1 MKFCEVGMFRKFLDT
16 NAILTDCSDLSDVIL
31 SSKTLEELE
40 NIKSSSH
47 KDNDVKY
54 NARVGVRAIREQK
67 PETVVLQKSDYDKI
81 EELGLEITNDNLI
94 IASAWRY
101 SQENSIVFVTNDILC
116 SLIAEKYFGLNVEEL
131 KLKNDD
137 VYKGYRVVQPTDE
150 ELSQVY
156 SKDNCENIFG
166 CLVNEYVII
175 NDSDG
180 NFCDVVKWNGEKYAT
195 LNTKPF
201 KSRAF
206 SNVKPLDEI
215 QRCAFDS
222 IVTNDITVLY
232 GRSGSGKTTIPLSY
246 IMSNVE
252 SQKYKKCVI
261 IYDFETLKGAK
272 TLGFTPGTL
281 NEKIITQGAIGNILS
296 SKFGDM
302 SEVERLMASGMI
314 EIIPTANIR
323 GYEISSDEI
332 CFVTEGQNLDT
343 YTLKT
348 IIQRCKAGAKIIIE
362 GDIIEQ
368 HDNNRE
374 VGLLKMI
381 EVFKGYKSF
390 GCVKLKNNYRSE
402 IGELADRL

>member
-1 MKFCEVGMFRKFLDT
+1 MAKRFLDT
-16 NAILTDCSDLSDVIL
+16 NSIIADCTDISNVLI
-31 SSKTLEELE
+31 SSKTLDELE

-47 KDNDVKY
+47 KDNDIKY
-54 NARVGVRAIREQK
+54 KARVAVRAIREQK
-67 PETVVLQKSDYDKI
+67 PEIVVVQKSDYDKI

-101 SQENSIVFVTNDILC
+101 SQENHIVFLTQDVLC
-116 SLIAEKYFGLNVEEL
+116 SLIAKTYFGLDVEEL

-137 VYKGYRVVQPTDE
+137 VYKGFRVVQPTDE

>member
-1 MKFCEVGMFRKFLDT
+1 MAIRFYDT
-16 NAILTDCSDLSDVIL
+16 NAILTDCTDISNVVI

-47 KDNDVKY
+47 KDNDIKY
-54 NARVGVRAIREQK
+54 KARVAVRAIREQK
-67 PETVVLQKSDYDKI
+67 PEIVVVQKSDYDKI

-101 SQENSIVFVTNDILC
+101 SQENSIVFVTQDVLC
-116 SLIAEKYFGLNVEEL
+116 SLIAKTYFGLDVEEL

-137 VYKGYRVVQPTDE
+137 VYKGFRVVQPTDE

-180 NFCDVVKWNGEKYAT
+180 NFCDVIKWTGEKYAT

>member
-1 MKFCEVGMFRKFLDT
+1 MAIRFYDT
-16 NAILTDCSDLSDVIL
+16 NAILTDCTDISNVII

-40 NIKSSSH
+40 NIKTSSH
-47 KDNDVKY
+47 KDNDIKY
-54 NARVGVRAIREQK
+54 KARVAVRAIREQK
-67 PETVVLQKSDYDKI
+67 PEIVVVQKSDYDKI

-101 SQENSIVFVTNDILC
+101 SQENPIVFVTNDVLC
-116 SLIAEKYFGLNVEEL
+116 SLIANTYFGLDVEEL
-131 KLKNDD
+131 RLKNDD
-137 VYKGYRVVQPTDE
+137 VYKGFRVVQTTDE

-175 NDSDG
+175 NDSDC
-180 NFCDVVKWNGEKYAT
+180 NFCDVVKWTGEKYAT

>member
-1 MKFCEVGMFRKFLDT
+1 MAKRFFDT
-16 NAILTDCSDLSDVIL
+16 NAILTDCTDISNVVI
-31 SSKTLEELE
+31 SSKTLDELE

-47 KDNDVKY
+47 KDNDIKY
-54 NARVGVRAIREQK
+54 KARVAVRAIREQK
-67 PETVVLQKSDYDKI
+67 PEIVVVQKSDYDKI
-81 EELGLEITNDNLI
+81 EELGFEITNDNLI

-116 SLIAEKYFGLNVEEL
+116 SLIANTYFGLDVEEL
-131 KLKNDD
+131 RLKNDD
-137 VYKGYRVVQPTDE
+137 VYKGFRVVQPTDE

-175 NDSDG
+175 NDNDG

>member
-1 MKFCEVGMFRKFLDT
+1 MIKRFLDT
-16 NAILTDCSDLSDVIL
+16 NILLTNCSDICDCVV
-31 SSKTLEELE
+31 SSKSIEELE
-40 NIKSSSH
+40 SIKTSIH
-47 KDNDVKY
+47 KDNDIKY
-54 NARVGVRAIREQK
+54 KARQAVRAIKEQK
-67 PETVVLQKSDYDKI
+67 PEIIVIQQIDYDK
-81 EELGLEITNDNLI
+81 LNALNLEITNDNLI
-94 IASAWRY
+94 ICSAFRY
-101 SQENSIVFVTNDILC
+101 TMINVDTDLVFVTNDILAG
-116 SLIAEKYFGLNVEEL
+116 LIAEKYFGLTVESL
-131 KLKNDD
+131 DNKKDD
-137 VYKGYRVVQPTDE
+137 IYKGYKIVSPTDE
-150 ELSQVY
+150 ELASIY
-156 SKDNCENIFG
+156 EKDNSDNIFN
-166 CLVNEYVII
+166 CLVNEYAII
-175 NDSDG
+175 QDSE
-180 NFCDVVKWNGEKYAT
+180 NHICDVVKWNGEQYVT
-195 LNTKPF
+195 VNTKPF

-206 SNVKPLDEI
+206 GNTKPLDEI

-222 IVTNDITVLY
+222 IFSNDITVLY

-252 SQKYKKCVI
+252 NQKFKKCVI

-302 SEVERLMASGMI
+302 SEVERLLASGMI

-323 GYEISSDEI
+323 GYEVSSDEI

-381 EVFKGYKSF
+381 DIFKGYKSF

-402 IGELADRL
+402 IGELADML

>member
-1 MKFCEVGMFRKFLDT
+1 MAIRFYDT
-16 NAILTDCSDLSDVIL
+16 NAILTDCTDISNGVI

-40 NIKSSSH
+40 NIKTSSH
-47 KDNDVKY
+47 KDNDIKY
-54 NARVGVRAIREQK
+54 KARVAVRAIREQN
-67 PETVVLQKSDYDKI
+67 PEIVVVQKSDYDKI

-101 SQENSIVFVTNDILC
+101 SQENHIVFVTNDTLC
-116 SLIAEKYFGLNVEEL
+116 GLIAEKYFGLNVEEL

-180 NFCDVVKWNGEKYAT
+180 NFCDVVKWTGEKYAT

>member
-1 MKFCEVGMFRKFLDT
+1 MAKRFLDT
-16 NAILTDCSDLSDVIL
+16 NSILTDCTDISNVVI
-31 SSKTLEELE
+31 SSKTLDELE

-47 KDNDVKY
+47 KDNDIKY
-54 NARVGVRAIREQK
+54 KARVAVRAIREQK
-67 PETVVLQKSDYDKI
+67 PEIIVVQKSDYDKI

-101 SQENSIVFVTNDILC
+101 SQENHIIFVTNDILC
-116 SLIAEKYFGLNVEEL
+116 SLIANTYFGFDVEEL

-137 VYKGYRVVQPTDE
+137 VYKGFRVVQPTDE

-201 KSRAF
+201 KSRSF

>member
-1 MKFCEVGMFRKFLDT
+1 MAIRFYDT
-16 NAILTDCSDLSDVIL
+16 NAIISDCTDISNVII

-47 KDNDVKY
+47 KDNDIKY
-54 NARVGVRAIREQK
+54 KARVAVRAIREQK
-67 PETVVLQKSDYDKI
+67 PEIIVVQKSDYDKI

-101 SQENSIVFVTNDILC
+101 SQENPIVFVTHDVLC

-137 VYKGYRVVQPTDE
+137 VYKGFRVVQPTDE

-180 NFCDVVKWNGEKYAT
+180 NFCDVVKWTGEKYAT

-252 SQKYKKCVI
+252 NQKYKKCVI

>member
-1 MKFCEVGMFRKFLDT
+1 MRYYNTAICFYDT
-16 NAILTDCSDLSDVIL
+16 NAVLTDCTDISNVII

-47 KDNDVKY
+47 KDNDIKY
-54 NARVGVRAIREQK
+54 KARVAVRAIREQK
-67 PETVVLQKSDYDKI
+67 PEIIVVQQSDYDKI

-101 SQENSIVFVTNDILC
+101 SQENSIVFVTQDVLC
-116 SLIAEKYFGLNVEEL
+116 SLIAKTYFGLDVEEL

-137 VYKGYRVVQPTDE
+137 VYKGFRVVQPTDE

>member
-1 MKFCEVGMFRKFLDT
+1 MAKRLFDT
-16 NAILTDCSDLSDVIL
+16 NAILTDCTDISNVVI

-47 KDNDVKY
+47 KDNDIKY
-54 NARVGVRAIREQK
+54 KARVAVRAIREQK
-67 PETVVLQKSDYDKI
+67 PEIVVVQKSDYDKI

-94 IASAWRY
+94 ISSAWRY
-101 SQENSIVFVTNDILC
+101 SQENPIVFVTNDILC
-116 SLIAEKYFGLNVEEL
+116 GLIAEKYFGLNVEEL

-137 VYKGYRVVQPTDE
+137 VYKGFRVVQPTDE

-180 NFCDVVKWNGEKYAT
+180 NFCDVVKWTGEKYAT

>member
-1 MKFCEVGMFRKFLDT
+1 MAIRFYDT
-16 NAILTDCSDLSDVIL
+16 NAILTDCTDISNIL
-31 SSKTLEELE
+31 ISSKTLEELE
-40 NIKSSSH
+40 NIKSSFH
-47 KDNDVKY
+47 KDNDIKY
-54 NARVGVRAIREQK
+54 KARVAVRAIREQK
-67 PETVVLQKSDYDKI
+67 PEIVVVQKSDYDKV

-101 SQENSIVFVTNDILC
+101 SQENHLVFVTHDALC
-116 SLIAEKYFGLNVEEL
+116 SLIANTYFGLDVEEL

-175 NDSDG
+175 NDNDG
-180 NFCDVVKWNGEKYAT
+180 NFCDVIKWTGEKYAT

-402 IGELADRL
+402 IGELADML

>member
-1 MKFCEVGMFRKFLDT
+1 MFRKFLDT
-16 NAILTDCSDLSDVIL
+16 NAILTDCSNLSDVIL

-47 KDNDVKY
+47 KDNDIKY
-54 NARVGVRAIREQK
+54 KARVAVRAIREQK
-67 PETVVLQKSDYDKI
+67 PEIVVVQKSDYDKI

-116 SLIAEKYFGLNVEEL
+116 SLIAKTYFGLDVEEL

-137 VYKGYRVVQPTDE
+137 IYKGFRVVQPTDE

-180 NFCDVVKWNGEKYAT
+180 NFCDVVKWTGEKYAT

>member
-1 MKFCEVGMFRKFLDT
+1 MCRKFLDT
-16 NAILTDCSDLSDVIL
+16 NAILTDCSNLSDVIL

-40 NIKSSSH
+40 NIKTSSH
-47 KDNDVKY
+47 KDNDIKY
-54 NARVGVRAIREQK
+54 KARVAVRAIREQK
-67 PETVVLQKSDYDKI
+67 PEIIVVQKSDYDKI

-101 SQENSIVFVTNDILC
+101 SQENSIVFVTNDVLC
-116 SLIAEKYFGLNVEEL
+116 SLIANTYFGLDVEEL

>member
-1 MKFCEVGMFRKFLDT
+1 MAKKFLDT
-16 NAILTDCSDLSDVIL
+16 NAILTDCTDISNVII
-31 SSKTLEELE
+31 SSKTLDELE

-54 NARVGVRAIREQK
+54 KARVAVRAIREQK
-67 PETVVLQKSDYDKI
+67 PEIVVVQKSDYDKI

-101 SQENSIVFVTNDILC
+101 SQENSIVFVTQDVLC
-116 SLIAEKYFGLNVEEL
+116 SLIAKTYFGLDVEEL

-180 NFCDVVKWNGEKYAT
+180 NFCDVVKWTGEKYAT

>member
-1 MKFCEVGMFRKFLDT
+1 MAIRFYDT
-16 NAILTDCSDLSDVIL
+16 NAILADCTDISNVVI

-40 NIKSSSH
+40 NIKTSSH
-47 KDNDVKY
+47 KDNDIKY
-54 NARVGVRAIREQK
+54 KARVAVRAIREQK
-67 PETVVLQKSDYDKI
+67 PEIVVVQKSDYDKI

-101 SQENSIVFVTNDILC
+101 SRENSIVFVTNDILC
-116 SLIAEKYFGLNVEEL
+116 SLIAKTYFGLDVEEL
-131 KLKNDD
+131 RLKNDD
-137 VYKGYRVVQPTDE
+137 VYKGFRVVQPTDE

-180 NFCDVVKWNGEKYAT
+180 NFCDVVKWTGEKYAT

>member
-1 MKFCEVGMFRKFLDT
+1 MFRKFLDT
-16 NAILTDCSDLSDVIL
+16 NAILTDCSNLSDVIL

-40 NIKSSSH
+40 NIKTSSH
-47 KDNDVKY
+47 KDNDIKY
-54 NARVGVRAIREQK
+54 KARVAVRAIREQK
-67 PETVVLQKSDYDKI
+67 PEIVIVQKSDYDKI

-101 SQENSIVFVTNDILC
+101 SQENPLVFVTNDILC
-116 SLIAEKYFGLNVEEL
+116 GLIAEKYFGLDVEEL

-180 NFCDVVKWNGEKYAT
+180 NFCDVVKWTGEKYAT

>member
-1 MKFCEVGMFRKFLDT
+1 MAIRFYDT
-16 NAILTDCSDLSDVIL
+16 NAIISDCTDISNVII
-31 SSKTLEELE
+31 SSKTLDELE

-47 KDNDVKY
+47 KDNDIKY
-54 NARVGVRAIREQK
+54 KARVAVRAIREQR
-67 PETVVLQKSDYDKI
+67 PEIVVIQKSDYDKI

-101 SQENSIVFVTNDILC
+101 SQENSIVFVTQDVLC
-116 SLIAEKYFGLNVEEL
+116 SLIANTYFGLDVEEL

-180 NFCDVVKWNGEKYAT
+180 NFCDVVKWTGEKYAT

>member
-1 MKFCEVGMFRKFLDT
+1 MARRLFDT
-16 NAILTDCSDLSDVIL
+16 NAILADCTDISNVLI
-31 SSKTLEELE
+31 SSKTLDELE

-47 KDNDVKY
+47 KDNDIKY
-54 NARVGVRAIREQK
+54 KARVAVRAIREQK
-67 PETVVLQKSDYDKI
+67 PEIVVVQKSDYDKI

-101 SQENSIVFVTNDILC
+101 SQENPIVFVTNDVLC
-116 SLIAEKYFGLNVEEL
+116 SLIANTYFGLDVEEL

-137 VYKGYRVVQPTDE
+137 VYKGFRVVQPTDE

>member
-1 MKFCEVGMFRKFLDT
+1 MFRKFLDT
-16 NAILTDCSDLSDVIL
+16 NAILTDCSDLSDAIL

-47 KDNDVKY
+47 KDNDIKY
-54 NARVGVRAIREQK
+54 KARVAVRAIREQK
-67 PETVVLQKSDYDKI
+67 PEIVVVQKSDYDKI

-101 SQENSIVFVTNDILC
+101 SQENSIVFVTNDVLC
-116 SLIAEKYFGLNVEEL
+116 SLIANTYFGLDVEEL

-137 VYKGYRVVQPTDE
+137 VYKGFRVVQPTDE
-150 ELSQVY
+150 EFSQVY

-180 NFCDVVKWNGEKYAT
+180 NFCDVIKWTGEKYAT

>member
-1 MKFCEVGMFRKFLDT
+1 MARKFLDT
-16 NAILTDCSDLSDVIL
+16 NSILTDCTDISNVVI

-47 KDNDVKY
+47 KDNDIKY
-54 NARVGVRAIREQK
+54 KARVAVRAIREQK
-67 PETVVLQKSDYDKI
+67 PEIVVVQKSDYDKI

-101 SQENSIVFVTNDILC
+101 SQENHIVFVTQDVLC
-116 SLIAEKYFGLNVEEL
+116 SLIANTYFGLDVEEL

-175 NDSDG
+175 NDNDG
-180 NFCDVVKWNGEKYAT
+180 NFCDVVKWTGEKYAT

>member
-1 MKFCEVGMFRKFLDT
+1 MFRKFLDT
-16 NAILTDCSDLSDVIL
+16 NAILTDCSNLSDVIL

-40 NIKSSSH
+40 NIKTSSH
-47 KDNDVKY
+47 KDNDIKY
-54 NARVGVRAIREQK
+54 KARVAVRAIREQK
-67 PETVVLQKSDYDKI
+67 PEIVVVQKSDYDKI

-101 SQENSIVFVTNDILC
+101 SQENSIVFVTNDVLC
-116 SLIAEKYFGLNVEEL
+116 SLIANTYFGLDVEEL
-131 KLKNDD
+131 RLKNDD
-137 VYKGYRVVQPTDE
+137 VYKGFRVVQPTDE

-180 NFCDVVKWNGEKYAT
+180 NFCDVVKWTGEKYAT

>member
-1 MKFCEVGMFRKFLDT
+1 MAKKFYDT
-16 NAILTDCSDLSDVIL
+16 NAILIDCSDLTDVVL
-31 SSKTLEELE
+31 SSKTIEELE
-40 NIKSSSH
+40 NIKTSSY
-47 KDNDVKY
+47 KDNDIKY
-54 NARVGVRAIREQK
+54 KARVAVRAIREQK
-67 PETVVLQKSDYDKI
+67 PEIVVIQKSDYDKI

-101 SQENSIVFVTNDILC
+101 SQENPLVFVTHDILC
-116 SLIAEKYFGLNVEEL
+116 GLIAEKYFGLNVEEL

-137 VYKGYRVVQPTDE
+137 VYKGFRVVQPTDE

-180 NFCDVVKWNGEKYAT
+180 NFCDVVKWTGEKYAT

-252 SQKYKKCVI
+252 NQKYKKCVI

>member
-1 MKFCEVGMFRKFLDT
+1 MAKRFLDT
-16 NAILTDCSDLSDVIL
+16 NSIIADCTDISNGVI
-31 SSKTLEELE
+31 SSKTLDELE

-47 KDNDVKY
+47 KDNDIKY
-54 NARVGVRAIREQK
+54 KARVAVRAIREQK
-67 PETVVLQKSDYDKI
+67 PEIVVVQKSDYDKI

-101 SQENSIVFVTNDILC
+101 SQENHIIFVTHDILC

-137 VYKGYRVVQPTDE
+137 VYKGFRVVQPTDE

-180 NFCDVVKWNGEKYAT
+180 NFCDVVKWTGEKYAT

>member
-1 MKFCEVGMFRKFLDT
+1 MVKRFLDT
-16 NAILTDCSDLSDVIL
+16 NALLIDCYDISNSVI

-40 NIKSSSH
+40 YIKSCTT
-47 KDNDVKY
+47 KDTEIKY
-54 NARVGVRAIREQK
+54 KARVAVRAIKEQK
-67 PETVVLQKSDYDKI
+67 PEIIVVQQIDYDK
-81 EELGLEITNDNLI
+81 LNTLNLEITNDNLI
-94 IASAWRY
+94 ICSAFRY
-101 SQENSIVFVTNDILC
+101 TMMNVDTDLVFVTNDILAG
-116 SLIAEKYFGLNVEEL
+116 LIAEKYFGLNVESTDNKKDEI
-131 KLKNDD
+131 
-137 VYKGYRVVQPTDE
+137 YKGYKVVTPTDE
-150 ELSQVY
+150 ELAAIY
-156 SKDNCENIFG
+156 EKDNSENIFG
-166 CLVNEYVII
+166 CLVNEYVVIKDKED
-175 NDSDG
+175 NL
-180 NFCDVVKWNGEKYAT
+180 CDVAKWTGEKYITA
-195 LNTKPF
+195 NTKPF

-206 SNVKPLDEI
+206 GNTKPLDEI

-222 IVTNDITVLY
+222 IISNDITVLY

-252 SQKYKKCVI
+252 NQKYKKCVI

-302 SEVERLMASGMI
+302 SEVERLLASGML

-368 HDNNRE
+368 HDSNRE
-374 VGLLKMI
+374 IGLLKMI
-381 EVFKGYKSF
+381 DVFKGHKNF

>member
-1 MKFCEVGMFRKFLDT
+1 MARRLFDT
-16 NAILTDCSDLSDVIL
+16 NAILADCTDISNVII

-40 NIKSSSH
+40 NIKTSSH
-47 KDNDVKY
+47 KDNDIKY
-54 NARVGVRAIREQK
+54 KARVAVRAIREHQ
-67 PETVVLQKSDYDKI
+67 PEIVVVQKSDYDKI

-101 SQENSIVFVTNDILC
+101 SQENPIVFVTHDILC
-116 SLIAEKYFGLNVEEL
+116 SLIAEKYFGLNVENL
-131 KLKNDD
+131 KETNDN
-137 VYKGYRVVQPTDE
+137 VYKGFRVVQPTDE

-180 NFCDVVKWNGEKYAT
+180 NFCDVVKWTGEKYAT

>member
-1 MKFCEVGMFRKFLDT
+1 MIKRFLDT
-16 NAILTDCSDLSDVIL
+16 NILLTNCSDIGNCVV
-31 SSKTLEELE
+31 SSKSIEELE
-40 NIKSSSH
+40 SIKTSIH
-47 KDNDVKY
+47 KDNDIKY
-54 NARVGVRAIREQK
+54 KARVAVRAIKEQK
-67 PETVVLQKSDYDKI
+67 PEIIVVQQIDYDK
-81 EELGLEITNDNLI
+81 LNALNLEITNDNLI
-94 IASAWRY
+94 ICSAFRY
-101 SQENSIVFVTNDILC
+101 TMINVDTDLVFVTNDILAG
-116 SLIAEKYFGLNVEEL
+116 LIAEKYFGLTIESLDN
-131 KLKNDD
+131 KKDD
-137 VYKGYRVVQPTDE
+137 IYKGYKVVTPTDE
-150 ELSQVY
+150 EFASIY
-156 SKDNCENIFG
+156 EKDNSDNIFN
-166 CLVNEYVII
+166 CLVNEYAII
-175 NDSDG
+175 QDSE
-180 NFCDVVKWNGEKYAT
+180 NHICDVVKWNGEQYVT
-195 LNTKPF
+195 VNTKPF

-206 SNVKPLDEI
+206 GNTKPLDEI

-222 IVTNDITVLY
+222 IFSNDITVLY

-252 SQKYKKCVI
+252 NQKFKKCVI

-302 SEVERLMASGMI
+302 SEVERLLASGMI

-323 GYEISSDEI
+323 GYEVSSDEI

-381 EVFKGYKSF
+381 DIFKGYKSF

-402 IGELADRL
+402 IGELADML

>member
-1 MKFCEVGMFRKFLDT
+1 MAKRLFDT
-16 NAILTDCSDLSDVIL
+16 NAILTDCTDISNVVI

-40 NIKSSSH
+40 NIKTSSH
-47 KDNDVKY
+47 KDNDIKY
-54 NARVGVRAIREQK
+54 KARIAVRAIREQK
-67 PETVVLQKSDYDKI
+67 SEIVVVQKSDYDKI

-101 SQENSIVFVTNDILC
+101 SQENSIVFVTQDVLC
-116 SLIAEKYFGLNVEEL
+116 GLIAEKYFGLNVEEL

-137 VYKGYRVVQPTDE
+137 VYKGFRVVQPTDE

-156 SKDNCENIFG
+156 SKDNCENISR
-166 CLVNEYVII
+166 CPANEYVII

-180 NFCDVVKWNGEKYAT
+180 NFCDVVKWTGEKYAT

>member
-1 MKFCEVGMFRKFLDT
+1 MAIRFYDT
-16 NAILTDCSDLSDVIL
+16 NAILTDCTDISNIL
-31 SSKTLEELE
+31 ISSKTLEELE
-40 NIKSSSH
+40 NIKSSFH
-47 KDNDVKY
+47 KDNDIKY
-54 NARVGVRAIREQK
+54 KARVAVRAIREQK
-67 PETVVLQKSDYDKI
+67 PEIVVVQKSDYDKV

-101 SQENSIVFVTNDILC
+101 SQENHLVFVTHDVLC
-116 SLIAEKYFGLNVEEL
+116 SLIANTYFGLDVEEL

-175 NDSDG
+175 NDNDG
-180 NFCDVVKWNGEKYAT
+180 NFCDVIKWTGEKYAT

-402 IGELADRL
+402 IGELADML

>member
-1 MKFCEVGMFRKFLDT
+1 MARRLFDT
-16 NAILTDCSDLSDVIL
+16 NAILADCTDISNVLI
-31 SSKTLEELE
+31 SSKTLDELE

-47 KDNDVKY
+47 KDNDIKY
-54 NARVGVRAIREQK
+54 KARVAVRAIREQK
-67 PETVVLQKSDYDKI
+67 PDIVVVQKSDYDKI
-81 EELGLEITNDNLI
+81 EELGLEVTNDNLI

-101 SQENSIVFVTNDILC
+101 SLENHIVFVTNDVLC
-116 SLIAEKYFGLNVEEL
+116 SLIANTYFGLDVEEL

>member
-1 MKFCEVGMFRKFLDT
+1 MARRLFDT
-16 NAILTDCSDLSDVIL
+16 NAILTDCTDISNVVI

-47 KDNDVKY
+47 KDNDIKY
-54 NARVGVRAIREQK
+54 KARVAVRAIREQK
-67 PETVVLQKSDYDKI
+67 PEIVVVQKSDYDKI

-101 SQENSIVFVTNDILC
+101 SQENPIVFVTQDVLC
-116 SLIAEKYFGLNVEEL
+116 SLIANTYFGLDVEEL

-180 NFCDVVKWNGEKYAT
+180 NFCDVVKWTGEKYAT

>member
-1 MKFCEVGMFRKFLDT
+1 MAIRFYDT
-16 NAILTDCSDLSDVIL
+16 NAIITDCTDISNVLI
-31 SSKTLEELE
+31 SSKTLDELE

-47 KDNDVKY
+47 KDNDIKY
-54 NARVGVRAIREQK
+54 KARVAVRAIREQK
-67 PETVVLQKSDYDKI
+67 PEIVIVQKSDYDKI

-101 SQENSIVFVTNDILC
+101 SQENPIVFVTQDVLC
-116 SLIAEKYFGLNVEEL
+116 GLIAEKYFGLNVEEL

-137 VYKGYRVVQPTDE
+137 VYKGFRVVQPTDE

-180 NFCDVVKWNGEKYAT
+180 NFCDVVKWTGEKYAT

>member
-1 MKFCEVGMFRKFLDT
+1 MLKKFLDT
-16 NAILTDCSDLSDVIL
+16 NALITDCSDLSDCVI
-31 SSKTLEELE
+31 SSKTIEELE
-40 NIKSSSH
+40 NIKTSSY
-47 KDNDVKY
+47 KDNDIKY
-54 NARVGVRAIREQK
+54 KARVAVRAIREQK
-67 PETVVLQKSDYDKI
+67 PEIIVVQQIDYNKL
-81 EELGLEITNDNLI
+81 EELSLEINNDNLI
-94 IASAWRY
+94 IASAYRY
-101 SQENSIVFVTNDILC
+101 SSDYNKNVVFVTNDILAG
-116 SLIAEKYFGLNVEEL
+116 LIAETYFGLNVESIGN
-131 KLKNDD
+131 KKDD
-137 VYKGYRVVQPTDE
+137 IYKGYKVVSPTDE
-150 ELSQVY
+150 ELATIY
-156 SKDNCENIFG
+156 EKDNAENIFG
-166 CLVNEYVII
+166 CLVNEYAII
-175 NDSDG
+175 KDSE
-180 NFCDVVKWNGEKYAT
+180 NNLCDLVKWTGEKYVT

-222 IVTNDITVLY
+222 IATNDITVLY

-252 SQKYKKCVI
+252 NQKFKKCVI

-402 IGELADRL
+402 IGELADML

>member
-1 MKFCEVGMFRKFLDT
+1 MAIRFYDT
-16 NAILTDCSDLSDVIL
+16 NAIISDCTDISNVII
-31 SSKTLEELE
+31 SSKTLDELE

-47 KDNDVKY
+47 KDNDIKY
-54 NARVGVRAIREQK
+54 KARVAVRAIREQK
-67 PETVVLQKSDYDKI
+67 PEIVVVQKSDYDKI

-101 SQENSIVFVTNDILC
+101 SQDNPIVFVTHDILC

-131 KLKNDD
+131 NLKNDD

-180 NFCDVVKWNGEKYAT
+180 NFCDVVKWTGEKYAT

>member
-1 MKFCEVGMFRKFLDT
+1 MAIRFYDT
-16 NAILTDCSDLSDVIL
+16 NAILTDCTDISNVVI

-40 NIKSSSH
+40 NIKTSSH
-47 KDNDVKY
+47 KDNDIKY
-54 NARVGVRAIREQK
+54 KARVAVRAIREQK
-67 PETVVLQKSDYDKI
+67 PEIVVVQKSDYDKI

-101 SQENSIVFVTNDILC
+101 SQENSIAFVTNDILC
-116 SLIAEKYFGLNVEEL
+116 GLIAEKYFGLDVEEL

-137 VYKGYRVVQPTDE
+137 VYKGFRVVQPTDE

>member
-1 MKFCEVGMFRKFLDT
+1 MAIRFYDT
-16 NAILTDCSDLSDVIL
+16 NAILTDCTDISNVVI
-31 SSKTLEELE
+31 SSKTLDELE

-47 KDNDVKY
+47 KDNDIKY
-54 NARVGVRAIREQK
+54 KARVAVRAIREQK
-67 PETVVLQKSDYDKI
+67 PEIVVVQKSDYDKI

-101 SQENSIVFVTNDILC
+101 SQENSIAFVTQDVLC
-116 SLIAEKYFGLNVEEL
+116 SLIAKTYFGLDVEEL

-180 NFCDVVKWNGEKYAT
+180 NFCDVIKWNGEKYAT

>member
-1 MKFCEVGMFRKFLDT
+1 MAKRFLDT
-16 NAILTDCSDLSDVIL
+16 NAIISDCTDISNVSI
-31 SSKTLEELE
+31 SSKTLDELE

-47 KDNDVKY
+47 KDNDIKY
-54 NARVGVRAIREQK
+54 KARVAVRAIREQK
-67 PETVVLQKSDYDKI
+67 PEIVVVQKSDYDKI

-101 SQENSIVFVTNDILC
+101 SQENSIVFVTQDVLC
-116 SLIAEKYFGLNVEEL
+116 SLIANTYFGLDVEEL

-137 VYKGYRVVQPTDE
+137 IYKGFRVVQPTDE

-175 NDSDG
+175 NDNDG
-180 NFCDVVKWNGEKYAT
+180 NFCDVIKWTGEKYAT

>member
-1 MKFCEVGMFRKFLDT
+1 MAIRFYDT
-16 NAILTDCSDLSDVIL
+16 NAILTDCTDISNVII

-47 KDNDVKY
+47 KDNDIKY
-54 NARVGVRAIREQK
+54 KARVAVRAIREQK
-67 PETVVLQKSDYDKI
+67 PEIVIVQKSDYDKI

-101 SQENSIVFVTNDILC
+101 SQENHIVFVTNDVLC
-116 SLIAEKYFGLNVEEL
+116 SLIAKTYFGLDVEEL
-131 KLKNDD
+131 RLKNDD
-137 VYKGYRVVQPTDE
+137 VYKGFRVVQPTDE

-180 NFCDVVKWNGEKYAT
+180 NFCDVVKWTGEKYAT

>member
-1 MKFCEVGMFRKFLDT
+1 MARKFYDT
-16 NAILTDCSDLSDVIL
+16 NAVITDCSDLTGVIL
-31 SSKTLEELE
+31 SGKTIEELE
-40 NIKSSSH
+40 NIKASAN
-47 KDNDVKY
+47 KDAEIKY
-54 NARVGVRAIREQK
+54 KARQAVRAIKEQK
-67 PETVVLQKSDYDKI
+67 PEIIVVDKIDYDRI
-81 EELGLEITNDNLI
+81 ESLGLEVTNDNLI
-94 IASAWRY
+94 IASADRY
-101 SQENSIVFVTNDILC
+101 SRLNPEEDVVFCTNDILC
-116 SLIAEKYFGLNVEEL
+116 GLIAETYFGLKVESIGN
-131 KLKNDD
+131 KKDD
-137 VYKGYRVVQPTDE
+137 IYKGYKVVFPTDE
-150 ELSQVY
+150 ELATIY
-156 SKDNCENIFG
+156 EKDNAENIFG
-166 CLVNEYVII
+166 CLVNEYTVIKD
-175 NDSDG
+175 NDG
-180 NFCDVVKWNGEKYAT
+180 NLCDVVKWTGEKYVTA
-195 LNTKPF
+195 NTKPF

-206 SNVKPLDEI
+206 GNTKPLDEI

-222 IVTNDITVLY
+222 IISNDITVLY

-252 SQKYKKCVI
+252 NQKFKKCVI

-302 SEVERLMASGMI
+302 SEVERLLASGMI

-323 GYEISSDEI
+323 GYEVSSDEI

-402 IGELADRL
+402 IGELADML